1 MWEELS
7 KSYQNQVQNLV
18 RYVSSSLTWHKLTN
32 GSFIG
37 WSTKTNVLLQ
47 ITKKYK
53 ILNMY
58 VESGLCP
65 NIYTKKPGF

>member
-1 MWEELS
+1 LS

-37 WSTKTNVLLQ
+37 
-47 ITKKYK
+47 
-53 ILNMY
+53 
-58 VESGLCP
+58 
-65 NIYTKKPGF
+65 